1 MTEKGRVKTKDE
13 LQSAVKSTNVQT
25 NENYT
30 EMFNWLMKSLGLKQ
44 GLKTHCISLKRH
56 NNAPFEWKT
65 ARQNMLCPCYQAEWL
80 NEK

>member
-1 MTEKGRVKTKDE
+1 MTEKGRVKKDE
-13 LQSAVKSTNVQT
+13 LQSAVKNVNVET

-65 ARQNMLCPCYQAEWL
+65 ARQNRLLSMLSTIVS
-80 NEK
+80 K